1 MKKLD
6 YIIDRYERLFTAYQ
20 NHIVFL
26 EELLERKYYGDL
38 RKEIAELE
46 RPIPSSTDEQ
56 REQLKI
62 LKRREYQR
70 KYYARRKAAKK

>member
-56 REQLKI
+56 RE
-62 LKRREYQR
+62 
-70 KYYARRKAAKK
+70 